1 MITVNDHIALAES
14 EVSYQ
19 FYPSAGPGGQNV
31 NKVATAAVLRFDV
44 ESSPSLPD
52 DVRARLRPIV
62 GRRMSRDG
70 VITIKAQR
78 FRSQDRNREDA
89 LGRLVALIRRAA
101 ERPATRPGNQT
112 VAGGGRAAAQRQDA
126 ARRHQAPARPRRP
139 GRGLASGPR
148 CV

>member
-52 DVRARLRPIV
+52 EVRLRLRPIV

-89 LGRLVALIRRAA
+89 LGRLLALIRRAA
-101 ERPATRPGNQT
+101 ERPTTRRATRPSPAAVERRLDAKTRRGVTKRQRGS
-112 VAGGGRAAAQRQDA
+112 VAPDED
-126 ARRHQAPARPRRP
+126 
-139 GRGLASGPR
+139 
-148 CV
+148 